1 MTLKKHY
8 YLLSLL
14 ALVTVGAA
22 FNTSQS
28 VSAQVYSN
36 EGYHQHL
43 TNQKSHLQYSKDNA
57 KLQLRN
63 ILNGYQSD
71 LGKHYSSYYYYNLR
85 TVMGL
90 SKEQD
95 IEKHYEK
102 LKDELYRMYNH
113 Y

>member
-1 MTLKKHY
+1 MTLKKYY

-14 ALVTVGAA
+14 ALVTVGTA

-43 TNQKSHLQYSKDNA
+43 TDQKSHLQYSKDNA
-57 KLQLRN
+57 QLQLRN

-90 SKEQD
+90 SSEQD
-95 IEKHYEK
+95 IEEHYEK

>member
-14 ALVTVGAA
+14 ALVTFGAA

-36 EGYHQHL
+36 GGYRQGL
-43 TNQKSHLQYSKDNA
+43 TDEKSRLQYSKDNA

-63 ILNGYQSD
+63 ILNGYQDD
-71 LGKHYSSYYYYNLR
+71 LGRNYSSYYYYNLR

-90 SKEQD
+90 SSEQD
-95 IEKHYEK
+95 IEKHYKK

>member
-36 EGYHQHL
+36 GGYRQDL
-43 TNQKSHLQYSKDNA
+43 TDPKSHLQYSKDNA

-71 LGKHYSSYYYYNLR
+71 LGRNYSSYYYYNLR
-85 TVMGL
+85 IVMGL
-90 SKEQD
+90 SSEQK
-95 IEKHYEK
+95 IEKYYEELKNKLHNMYKHY
-102 LKDELYRMYNH
+102 
-113 Y
+113 

>member
-36 EGYHQHL
+36 GGYRQDL
-43 TNQKSHLQYSKDNA
+43 TDQKSKLQYSKDNA

-71 LGKHYSSYYYYNLR
+71 LGRNYSSYYYYNLR
-85 TVMGL
+85 IVMEL
-90 SKEQD
+90 SSEQK
-95 IEKHYEK
+95 IEKYYEELKNKLHDMYKHY
-102 LKDELYRMYNH
+102 
-113 Y
+113 

>member
-36 EGYHQHL
+36 GGYRQDL
-43 TNQKSHLQYSKDNA
+43 TDQKSKLQYSKDNA

-63 ILNGYQSD
+63 ILNSYQSD
-71 LGKHYSSYYYYNLR
+71 LGRHYSSYYYYNLR

-90 SKEQD
+90 SSEQD

>member
-1 MTLKKHY
+1 MTIKKHY

-36 EGYHQHL
+36 GGYRQDL
-43 TNQKSHLQYSKDNA
+43 TDQKSHLQYSKDNA

-63 ILNGYQSD
+63 ILNGYQDD

-90 SKEQD
+90 SKEQE
-95 IEKHYEK
+95 IEKYYEELKNK
-102 LKDELYRMYNH
+102 LHDMYNH

>member
-14 ALVTVGAA
+14 ALVTFGAA
-22 FNTSQS
+22 SNTSQS

-36 EGYHQHL
+36 GGYRQGL
-43 TNQKSHLQYSKDNA
+43 TDEKSRLQYSKDNA

-63 ILNGYQSD
+63 ILNGYQDD
-71 LGKHYSSYYYYNLR
+71 LGRNYSSYYYYNLR

-90 SKEQD
+90 SSEQD
-95 IEKHYEK
+95 IEKHYKK

>member
-28 VSAQVYSN
+28 VSAQVYSDK
-36 EGYHQHL
+36 GYHQHL
-43 TNQKSHLQYSKDNA
+43 TGPKSHLQYSKDNA

-71 LGKHYSSYYYYNLR
+71 LGRHYSSYYYYNLR

-90 SKEQD
+90 SSEQD
-95 IEKHYEK
+95 IEEHYKKLKNKLHDMYKHY
-102 LKDELYRMYNH
+102 
-113 Y
+113 

>member
-28 VSAQVYSN
+28 VSAQIYSDK
-36 EGYHQHL
+36 GYRQGL
-43 TNQKSHLQYSKDNA
+43 TDPKSHLQYSKDNA

>member
-1 MTLKKHY
+1 MILKKHY
-8 YLLSLL
+8 YLLGLL

-28 VSAQVYSN
+28 VSAQVYSDK
-36 EGYHQHL
+36 GYRQDL
-43 TNQKSHLQYSKDNA
+43 TDQKSHLQYSKDNA

-71 LGKHYSSYYYYNLR
+71 LGRHYSSYYYYNLR

-90 SKEQD
+90 SSKQE
-95 IEKHYEK
+95 IEEHYKK
-102 LKDELYRMYNH
+102 LKNKLHDMYNH

>member
-1 MTLKKHY
+1 MILKKHY

-36 EGYHQHL
+36 GGYRQGL
-43 TNQKSHLQYSKDNA
+43 TDEKSKLQYSKDNA
-57 KLQLRN
+57 QLQLRN
-63 ILNGYQSD
+63 ILNGYQDD

-95 IEKHYEK
+95 IEKHYKK

>member
-36 EGYHQHL
+36 GRYRQGL
-43 TNQKSHLQYSKDNA
+43 TDEKSKLQYSKDNA

-71 LGKHYSSYYYYNLR
+71 QIGRAH
-85 TVMGL
+85 V
-90 SKEQD
+90 
-95 IEKHYEK
+95 
-102 LKDELYRMYNH
+102 
-113 Y
+113 

>member
-36 EGYHQHL
+36 GGYRQDL
-43 TNQKSHLQYSKDNA
+43 TDQQSKLQYSKDNA

-71 LGKHYSSYYYYNLR
+71 LGRNYSSYYYYNLR
-85 TVMGL
+85 IVMGL
-90 SKEQD
+90 SSEQK
-95 IEKHYEK
+95 IEKYYEELKNKLHDMYKHY
-102 LKDELYRMYNH
+102 
-113 Y
+113 

>member
-43 TNQKSHLQYSKDNA
+43 TGPKSHLQYSKDNA

-90 SKEQD
+90 SSKQK
-95 IEKHYEK
+95 IEEHYEK

>member
-1 MTLKKHY
+1 MILKKHY

-36 EGYHQHL
+36 GGYRQGL
-43 TNQKSHLQYSKDNA
+43 TDEKSKLQYSKDNA

-71 LGKHYSSYYYYNLR
+71 LGRHYSSYYYYNLR

-90 SKEQD
+90 SSEQD

>member
-36 EGYHQHL
+36 KAYHQHL
-43 TNQKSHLQYSKDNA
+43 TDEKSHLRYSKDNA
-57 KLQLRN
+57 QLQLRN
-63 ILNGYQSD
+63 ILDGYQDD
-71 LGKHYSSYYYYNLR
+71 LGRNYSSYYYYNLR

-90 SKEQD
+90 SSEQD
-95 IEKHYEK
+95 IEEHYEK

>member
-1 MTLKKHY
+1 MILKKHY

-36 EGYHQHL
+36 KGYHQHL
-43 TNQKSHLQYSKDNA
+43 TDQKSKLQYSKDNA

-63 ILNGYQSD
+63 ILNGYQDD

-85 TVMGL
+85 IVMGL
-90 SKEQD
+90 SSEQK
-95 IEKHYEK
+95 IEKYYEELKNKLHDMYKHY
-102 LKDELYRMYNH
+102 
-113 Y
+113 

>member
-1 MTLKKHY
+1 MILKKHY

-36 EGYHQHL
+36 GGYRQDL
-43 TNQKSHLQYSKDNA
+43 TNQKSKLQYSKDNA

-63 ILNGYQSD
+63 ILNGYQDD

-85 TVMGL
+85 IVMGL
-90 SKEQD
+90 SSEQK
-95 IEKHYEK
+95 IEKYYEELKNKLHNMYKHY
-102 LKDELYRMYNH
+102 
-113 Y
+113 

>member
-36 EGYHQHL
+36 GGYRQDL
-43 TNQKSHLQYSKDNA
+43 TDQKSKLQYSKDNA

-71 LGKHYSSYYYYNLR
+71 LGRHYSSYYYYNLR

-90 SKEQD
+90 SSKQK
-95 IEKHYEK
+95 IEEHYKK

>member
-1 MTLKKHY
+1 MILKKHY

-43 TNQKSHLQYSKDNA
+43 TDQKSHLQYSKDNA

-71 LGKHYSSYYYYNLR
+71 LGRHYSSYYYYNLR

-90 SKEQD
+90 SSKQK
-95 IEKHYEK
+95 IEEHYKK

>member
-36 EGYHQHL
+36 KGYHQHL
-43 TNQKSHLQYSKDNA
+43 TDEKSHLQYSKDNA
-57 KLQLRN
+57 QLQLRN
-63 ILNGYQSD
+63 ILDGYQDD
-71 LGKHYSSYYYYNLR
+71 LGRNYSSYYYYNLR

-90 SKEQD
+90 SSEQD
-95 IEKHYEK
+95 IEEHYEK

>member
-1 MTLKKHY
+1 MILKKHY

-14 ALVTVGAA
+14 ALVTVSAA

-36 EGYHQHL
+36 GGYRQDL
-43 TNQKSHLQYSKDNA
+43 TDQKSKLQYSKDNA
-57 KLQLRN
+57 QLQLRN

-71 LGKHYSSYYYYNLR
+71 LGRNYSSYYYYNLR

-90 SKEQD
+90 SSEQE
-95 IEKHYEK
+95 IEKYYEELKNK
-102 LKDELYRMYNH
+102 LHDMYNH

>member
-36 EGYHQHL
+36 GGYRQGL
-43 TNQKSHLQYSKDNA
+43 TDEKSKLQYSKDNA

-71 LGKHYSSYYYYNLR
+71 LGRHYSSYYYYNLR

-90 SKEQD
+90 SSEQD

>member
-36 EGYHQHL
+36 GGYRQDL
-43 TNQKSHLQYSKDNA
+43 TDQKSKLQYSKDNA

-71 LGKHYSSYYYYNLR
+71 LGRNYSSYYYYNLR
-85 TVMGL
+85 IVMGL
-90 SKEQD
+90 SSEQK
-95 IEKHYEK
+95 IEKYYEELKNKLHNMYKHY
-102 LKDELYRMYNH
+102 
-113 Y
+113 

>member
-14 ALVTVGAA
+14 ALVTVGAV

-43 TNQKSHLQYSKDNA
+43 TDQKSHLQYSKDNA

-95 IEKHYEK
+95 IEKHYKK

>member
-22 FNTSQS
+22 FNTNQS

-36 EGYHQHL
+36 GRYRQGL
-43 TNQKSHLQYSKDNA
+43 TDEKSKLQYSKDNA

-71 LGKHYSSYYYYNLR
+71 LGRHYSSYYYYNLR

-90 SKEQD
+90 SKEQE
-95 IEKHYEK
+95 IEKYYEELKNK
-102 LKDELYRMYNH
+102 LHDMYNH

>member
-43 TNQKSHLQYSKDNA
+43 TDEKSHLQYSKDNA
-57 KLQLRN
+57 
-63 ILNGYQSD
+63 
-71 LGKHYSSYYYYNLR
+71 
-85 TVMGL
+85 
-90 SKEQD
+90 
-95 IEKHYEK
+95 
-102 LKDELYRMYNH
+102 
-113 Y
+113 

>member
-1 MTLKKHY
+1 MILKKHY

-43 TNQKSHLQYSKDNA
+43 TDQKLHLQYSKDNA

-71 LGKHYSSYYYYNLR
+71 LGRNYSSYYYYNLR

-95 IEKHYEK
+95 IEKHYKK

>member
-36 EGYHQHL
+36 GGYRQDL
-43 TNQKSHLQYSKDNA
+43 TDQKSKLQYSKDNA

-71 LGKHYSSYYYYNLR
+71 LGRNYSSYYYYNLR
-85 TVMGL
+85 IVMGL
-90 SKEQD
+90 SSEQK
-95 IEKHYEK
+95 IEKYYEELKNKLHDMYKHY
-102 LKDELYRMYNH
+102 
-113 Y
+113 

>member
-14 ALVTVGAA
+14 ALVTVSAA

-36 EGYHQHL
+36 EGYRQDL
-43 TNQKSHLQYSKDNA
+43 TDQKSKLQYSKDNA

-90 SKEQD
+90 SSEQE
-95 IEKHYEK
+95 IEKYYEELKNKLHDMYKHY
-102 LKDELYRMYNH
+102 
-113 Y
+113 

>member
-1 MTLKKHY
+1 MILKKHY
-8 YLLSLL
+8 YLLGLL

-28 VSAQVYSN
+28 VSAQVYSDK
-36 EGYHQHL
+36 GYRQDL
-43 TNQKSHLQYSKDNA
+43 TDQKSHLQYSKDNA

-71 LGKHYSSYYYYNLR
+71 LGRHYSSYYYYNLR

-90 SKEQD
+90 SSKQE
-95 IEKHYEK
+95 IEEHYKK
-102 LKDELYRMYNH
+102 LKDELYSMYNH

>member
-43 TNQKSHLQYSKDNA
+43 TDEKSHLQYSKDNA
-57 KLQLRN
+57 QLQLRN
-63 ILNGYQSD
+63 ILDGYQND
-71 LGKHYSSYYYYNLR
+71 LGRRKGLKGCDIKLLSNIFRDDKFLVAITNRIGFCKGINL
-85 TVMGL
+85 
-90 SKEQD
+90 S
-95 IEKHYEK
+95 
-102 LKDELYRMYNH
+102 
-113 Y
+113 

>member
-1 MTLKKHY
+1 MILKKHY

-36 EGYHQHL
+36 GGYRQGL
-43 TNQKSHLQYSKDNA
+43 TDQKSKLQYSKDNA
-57 KLQLRN
+57 QLQLRN
-63 ILNGYQSD
+63 ILNGYQDD
-71 LGKHYSSYYYYNLR
+71 LGRNYSSYYYYNLR

-95 IEKHYEK
+95 IEKHYKK

>member
-36 EGYHQHL
+36 GGYRQDL
-43 TNQKSHLQYSKDNA
+43 TDPKSHLQYSKDNA
-57 KLQLRN
+57 QLQLRN
-63 ILNGYQSD
+63 ILDGYQND
-71 LGKHYSSYYYYNLR
+71 PGRHYSSYYYYNLR

-90 SKEQD
+90 SSEQD
-95 IEKHYEK
+95 IEKHYEELKNK
-102 LKDELYRMYNH
+102 LHDMYNH

>member
-43 TNQKSHLQYSKDNA
+43 TGPKSHLQYSKDNA
-57 KLQLRN
+57 QLQLRN

-95 IEKHYEK
+95 IEEHYKK
-102 LKDELYRMYNH
+102 LKNKLHDMYNH

>member
-36 EGYHQHL
+36 GRYRQGL
-43 TNQKSHLQYSKDNA
+43 TDEKSKLQYSKDNA

-71 LGKHYSSYYYYNLR
+71 LGRHYSSYYYYNLR

-90 SKEQD
+90 SKEQK
-95 IEKHYEK
+95 IEEHYEK

>member
-43 TNQKSHLQYSKDNA
+43 TDQKSKLQYSKDNA
-57 KLQLRN
+57 QLQLRN

-90 SKEQD
+90 SKEQE
-95 IEKHYEK
+95 IEKHYKK

>member
-1 MTLKKHY
+1 M
-8 YLLSLL
+8 L

-36 EGYHQHL
+36 GGYRQGL
-43 TNQKSHLQYSKDNA
+43 TDQKSKLQYSKDNA

-63 ILNGYQSD
+63 ILNGYQID

-102 LKDELYRMYNH
+102 LKDELYHMYNH